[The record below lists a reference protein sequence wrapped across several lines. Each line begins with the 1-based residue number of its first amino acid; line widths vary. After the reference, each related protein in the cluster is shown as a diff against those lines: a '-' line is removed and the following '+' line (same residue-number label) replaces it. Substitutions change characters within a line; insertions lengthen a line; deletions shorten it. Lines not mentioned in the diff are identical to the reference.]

1 MATTKQNI
9 KKKQEDKNRV
19 RPSVKILWTMV
30 FIGILLVFCVF
41 AAVNLGMFGSLPSL
55 QELENPQ
62 ANLASEIY
70 ANDGKTL
77 MGKIYTENRV
87 SVNYQDISK
96 HVIDALISTEDIR
109 FYEHSGID
117 AIAIG
122 RAIKGLGQDG
132 GGSTITQQLAKNIL
146 GQGRGSVLKR
156 GTDKLKE
163 WIVALRLEKNFTK
176 QEIISLYLNRVSW
189 GNIYG
194 IRNAARVYFQ
204 EEPSQLTTDQAAL
217 LVGMLSGPGQ
227 YDPLRHPK
235 AATDRRNL
243 VLDRMVTNN
252 VLSASEATTLQKKP
266 LGIKFKKLDESM
278 GIAPYFRSV
287 LNKKLDEWCKSHK
300 NPATGN
306 NYDPYRDGLKIY
318 TTIDPKMQL
327 YAEQAMIKHMV
338 IMQKKFNS
346 QLPKNPW
353 KGHEDI
359 LENAMRQSER
369 WKNLKEEG
377 LTAEQIKKTFNEKV
391 KMKVF
396 AWNSNRSTDTVMTPL
411 DSIKYNRQ
419 MMQTAFAAIDPV
431 NGEVKAWVGGID
443 FNWYKYDHVT
453 ANRQVGSTFKPLL
466 YTLAITD
473 AGLTPDSYIGGKPI
487 TLANKTISGGGGT
500 MAYCLAKSLNSGAW
514 DLMSRIG
521 PKKTSEFAHLCG
533 IKSNIPVVPSI
544 ALGSADI
551 QLLEMLRAYT
561 MFPNRG
567 FNTEP
572 IFISRI
578 EDKNGNVLQT
588 FQSETKQVISEADA
602 YIMYKMMQGVVDFGT
617 GHSMRDRYDINAEM
631 GGKTGTTNDN
641 SDGWFIGYTPQILA
655 GAWVGC
661 DDRFLRVSQTGGGNE
676 LAMPEFAFFMQ
687 KVYADKS
694 LGIDPKAEFQKP
706 AELNNDPIY
715 ADQNFSNIVKQGE
728 GNDFTED
735 QGNGDAG
742 DYIDQNVPVESE
754 FNKEQPKEKKQED
767 KKVIG
772 PINMADEFKKESS
785 TKEPN
790 ATNQDKD
797 PKAIMPKAT
806 DKKGTAPDDKSKKAG
821 SKKDDGDY

>member
-1 MATTKQNI
+1 MATSKQNI
-9 KKKQEDKNRV
+9 NKKQVKESRT

-30 FIGILLVFCVF
+30 FVGLIGVACIFT
-41 AAVNLGMFGSLPSL
+41 AVNFGVFGTLPSL

-87 SVNYQDISK
+87 SVDYQDISK

-122 RAIKGLGQDG
+122 RAVKGLGQDG

-163 WIVALRLEKNFTK
+163 WIVALKLEKNFTK
-176 QEIISLYLNRVSW
+176 QEIIALYLNRVSW

-194 IRNAARVYFQ
+194 IRNASRVFFQ
-204 EEPSQLTTDQAAL
+204 KEPSQLTTDEAAL

-243 VLDRMVTNN
+243 VMDRMVTNN

-266 LGIKFKKLDESM
+266 LGIKYKKLDESL

-287 LNKKLDEWCKSHK
+287 LNKKLDEWCKAHK
-300 NPATGN
+300 NPVTGD
-306 NYDPYRDGLKIY
+306 NYNMYKDGLKIY

-327 YAEQAMIKHMV
+327 YAEEAMIKHMV
-338 IMQKKFNS
+338 IMQKKFNG
-346 QLPKNPW
+346 QLPKNVW
-353 KGHEDI
+353 KGHQDI
-359 LENAMRQSER
+359 LDRAMKETER

-377 LTAEQIKKTFNEKV
+377 LKSEEIKKTFYEPV

-396 AWNSNRSTDTVMTPL
+396 AWNATRSIDTVMTPI
-411 DSIKYNRQ
+411 DSVKYNRQ
-419 MMQTAFAAIDPV
+419 MMQTSFAAIDPV
-431 NGEVKAWVGGID
+431 SGEVKAWVGGID
-443 FNWYKYDHVT
+443 FNWFKYDHVT

-466 YTLAITD
+466 YTLALTD
-473 AGLTPDSYIGGKPI
+473 AGLTPESPIGGKAI

-500 MAYCLAKSLNSGAW
+500 MAYCLAKSLNSAAW

-521 PKKTSEFAHLCG
+521 PKKTAEFAHLCG
-533 IKSNIPVVPSI
+533 IQSKIPVVPSI
-544 ALGSADI
+544 ALGSADL

-572 IFISRI
+572 IFINRI
-578 EDKNGNVLQT
+578 EDKDGNVLES

-602 YIMYKMMQGVVDFGT
+602 FIMYKMMQGVVDFGT
-617 GHSMRDRYDINAEM
+617 GHAMRDRYGITAEM

-641 SDGWFIGYTPQILA
+641 TDGWFIGYTPQLLA

-661 DDRFLRVSQTGGGNE
+661 DDRFLRISHTGGGNE

-687 KVYADKS
+687 KVYADKK
-694 LGIDPKAEFQKP
+694 LGIDPNAQFQKP

-715 ADQNFSNIVKQGE
+715 ADQNFSNIVKEGQ

-742 DYIDQNVPVESE
+742 DYTEQNSVPVESE
-754 FNKEQPKEKKQED
+754 FDKNQFKDKKED
-767 KKVIG
+767 KKIIG
-772 PINMADEFKKESS
+772 PINMADEFKKESPS
-785 TKEPN
+785 APVKEPADN
-790 ATNQDKD
+790 TTDKQ
-797 PKAIMPKAT
+797 PKAVMQKPV
-806 DKKGTAPDDKSKKAG
+806 DKKAPNTVEDKSKK
-821 SKKDDGDY
+821 K